1 MDRWEFTDRALEEF
15 GALAAEDPEAYDY
28 MVANLEHFARDGAD
42 QKLEPGLN
50 APVGRRVAQRF
61 GGALPWA
68 GEIKEAQSPTC
79 RKPGKIGRPRQ
90 YRLYFMDISSDPGE
104 PAHMMLV
111 SSYTEKRV
119 HLKDVNAGQDRDIA
133 EALHR
138 GIAWCRTENREYRR
152 A

>member
-15 GALAAEDPEAYDY
+15 GALATEDPEAYDY
-28 MVANLEHFARDGAD
+28 MVAHLQRFARDGAD
-42 QKLEPGLN
+42 QELEPGLN
-50 APVGRRVAQRF
+50 APIGRRGTKKF
-61 GGALPWA
+61 GKALPWA

-79 RKPGKIGRPRQ
+79 RKPGRVGQQRQ

-104 PAHMMLV
+104 LAHMMLV

-119 HLKDVNAGQDRDIA
+119 HLKDVNAGQDQDIA
-133 EALHR
+133 GALHR
-138 GIAWCRTENREYRR
+138 GIDWCRTENREYRR